1 MQKAWIGIAAALA
14 ISGMAVAAE
23 KGERPRPRR
32 DADGPT
38 LTERLVTK
46 PERTPT
52 AAPGTAPVERPPR
65 DDDTSTA
72 SVHTFEKP
80 QPTAPKAPVNEV
92 RPQRG
97 GIERPSGPV
106 IEATVPS
113 PTKPRIERQP
123 HGGVT
128 TRPPRDREPEIGH
141 QVRPPRDRGPEIGH
155 QVRKPPTTRPPR
167 HNDSSNA
174 SMSTFEKPHGT
185 PPKDPV
191 NEVRPQRGG
200 IERPSGPVIE
210 ATVPSRTKPRIE
222 RQPNGS
228 VTTRPPRDRDPEIG
242 HQVRPPRD
250 RDPEIGHQV
259 RPPRDRGTP
268 DMEPAVYRP
277 GRGGPSVTT
286 SERAPGTSSHN
297 GVTKPIRTPSSGSA
311 SADRSERP
319 SRTPS
324 QDRYEPGCDPCG
336 DAWPVAPYAPSTRRN
351 ATTPRSG
358 ATRRTVPGADPL
370 PRWTVQAGI
379 TALHSAYHHVNGGI
393 ADPWSDPGLGLALEY
408 RPVPALGVEAGLIR
422 YVDILGAEHERAVRP
437 YALAGLTWQGRNVH
451 DAYFDGEAS
460 GLYVNERAAWGPHAG
475 IGVEFGLGRRWVIDL
490 EGRVIGYL
498 NHSGIDPSLPG
509 ALQTTLAVGHR
520 F

>member
-1 MQKAWIGIAAALA
+1 MHKVWIGMAAAFA

-23 KGERPRPRR
+23 KGERPRPRL
-32 DADGPT
+32 DADGPAQ
-38 LTERLVTK
+38 TERLVTK

-52 AAPGTAPVERPPR
+52 AAPGTAPAERPPR
-65 DDDTSTA
+65 DDDA
-72 SVHTFEKP
+72 SAASMHTFEKP

-97 GIERPSGPV
+97 GIERPSGPA

-113 PTKPRIERQP
+113 RTKPRIERQP
-123 HGGVT
+123 NGSVT
-128 TRPPRDREPEIGH
+128 TRPPRDRDPA
-141 QVRPPRDRGPEIGH
+141 IGH

-167 HNDSSNA
+167 HNDSSTA
-174 SMSTFEKPHGT
+174 SMSTFEKPHAT
-185 PPKDPV
+185 PPTNPV

-228 VTTRPPRDRDPEIG
+228 VITRPPRDRDPEIG

-250 RDPEIGHQV
+250 HGTPEI
-259 RPPRDRGTP
+259 
-268 DMEPAVYRP
+268 EPAVYRP
-277 GRGGPSVTT
+277 GRGGPSVTA
-286 SERAPGTSSHN
+286 SERAPGTSSYN
-297 GVTKPIRTPSSGSA
+297 GVTKPTRTPSAVTRDRNPGTSSHNGATKPTRTPSAGST
-311 SADRSERP
+311 SVDRSERP

-324 QDRYEPGCDPCG
+324 RDRYNPGCGSCG
-336 DAWPVAPYAPSTRRN
+336 TAGPIAPYAPSTRRN

-358 ATRRTVPGADPL
+358 SARRSVPGADPL

-422 YVDILGAEHERAVRP
+422 YVDILGAEHERA
-437 YALAGLTWQGRNVH
+437 

-475 IGVEFGLGRRWVIDL
+475 LGVEFGLGRRWVIDL

-498 NHSGIDPSLPG
+498 NHAGIDPSLPG